1 MNMTAGNKPLLHSRG
16 SARHFLFSRTDTG
29 RLKEVDRHKS
39 GDANQVLQLT
49 YPDIL
54 WDARFLD
61 QALQRLESAARFA
74 AMAIRLD
81 PTLPGDESS
90 AGPEPVGRPAEVF
103 AILASLCREENG
115 MWGAFKSGQ
124 LSGFFP
130 DKTGTQALA
139 MAHDVQ
145 RRLKDNTRQT
155 ITVGVAAYPTLAYQK
170 SEILDNARKAL
181 EHATFLGPDSV
192 VIFDS
197 VSLNIS
203 GDKLY
208 EQGRIQGAIAEFKKA
223 LEMDPSNFNVH
234 NSLGVCYGL
243 QGDYTEASEE
253 FKSALSLEPEEYM
266 ALYNLGLVHVLT
278 EQPDRAIELFLKADK
293 INGEAYEVAF
303 QTGKLYLDLGEPA
316 KGRSFLERAAAL
328 EPKSG
333 AVYRLLGDCYAAD
346 NNPQE
351 AISAYRKAIKLNP
364 QDAASMSALG
374 CLFDG
379 QGENP
384 EITLM
389 FCRESVGLAPDNG
402 LFRYR
407 LGRLYSNQG
416 RFEDALKEFK
426 KAEQFGYDASAD
438 IKEIEKN
445 HPEYTRRQHRG
456 KA

>member
-1 MNMTAGNKPLLHSRG
+1 MNMTAGKKSLLRSRR
-16 SARHFLFSRTDTG
+16 SARHFLLSKTDTG
-29 RLKEVDRHKS
+29 CLKEVNLNATEDT
-39 GDANQVLQLT
+39 NQRLRLN

-54 WDARFLD
+54 RDAHFID
-61 QALQRLESAARFA
+61 QALQRLESCARFA

-81 PTLPGDESS
+81 APLS
-90 AGPEPVGRPAEVF
+90 AVENSADQEPIGRKAEIF
-103 AILASLCREENG
+103 AILDSLCRAESG
-115 MWGAFKSGQ
+115 MWGAFDSGQ
-124 LSGFFP
+124 LAGFFP
-130 DKTGTQALA
+130 EKDGSQALA
-139 MAHDVQ
+139 MAQDVQ
-145 RRLKDNTRQT
+145 RRLKDKTRQT
-155 ITVGVAAYPTLAYQK
+155 ITVGVAAYPTIGYQK
-170 SEILDNARKAL
+170 TEILNNARKAL
-181 EHATFLGPDSV
+181 EHATFFGPDSA

-203 GDKLY
+203 GDKFY
-208 EQGRIQGAIAEFKKA
+208 EQGDIEGAVAEFKKA
-223 LEMDPSNFNVH
+223 LELDISNVNVH

-243 QGDYTEASEE
+243 QGDYDKAIEE

-278 EQPDRAIELFLKADK
+278 QQPECALEFFLRADK
-293 INGEAYEVAF
+293 INGDAYEVAF
-303 QTGKLYLDLGEPA
+303 QTGKLYLDLGDPA

-333 AVYRLLGDCYAAD
+333 AVYRCLGDCYAAE
-346 NNPQE
+346 NNPQK
-351 AISAYRKAIKLNP
+351 AISAYRKAVKLNP
-364 QDAASMSALG
+364 QDAAAMSALG
-374 CLFDG
+374 CLFAV

-407 LGRLYSNQG
+407 LGRLYSSQN
-416 RFEDALKEFK
+416 RFEDALREFK
-426 KAEQFGYDASAD
+426 KAHQLGYDALED

-445 HPEYTRRQHRG
+445 HPENTRRQHRD